1 VTRRA
6 LLEHLRRHGCALVRE
21 GSRHSVFSNS
31 RTGAQSSVPRHAEIG
46 NRLAEKI
53 CKDLE
58 VPKVSART
66 H

>member
-1 VTRRA
+1 MTRRA
-6 LLEHLRRHGCALVRE
+6 LILHLRRQGCVLLRE
-21 GSRHSVFSNS
+21 GSRHSVFSNL

-58 VPKVSART
+58 VPKVGART